1 MRSVWTVLVLT
12 CGLAVGQTPAASQET
27 VSFTFHNPQ
36 LDPADYSF
44 QVTRDCKATYTAKPK
59 PQEAAKD
66 EDSDSESEPSPDTQA
81 AKDQDERREVRFSDA
96 TCNSI
101 FDLAKA
107 LGYFKGDFEFRKHK
121 VAYTGDR
128 TLGYAAAGVSNKT
141 SFTWSENPQVQQLAA
156 TFEGISSTLAAEPK
170 LKYMRRY
177 DRLGLNETL
186 KKMEAQAQ
194 NGWLKE
200 LQLIAPV
207 LESIAGD
214 GQIMNIARERARHLL
229 QIAQAAPKVSAS
241 KK

>member
-1 MRSVWTVLVLT
+1 MRSACAFLFLT
-12 CGLAVGQTPAASQET
+12 TGLALAQMPAPSQEVVT
-27 VSFTFHNPQ
+27 FTFHNPQ

-44 QVTRDCKATYTAKPK
+44 QVTRDCTASYTAKPK
-59 PQEAAKD
+59 QQEAAKD
-66 EDSDSESEPSPDTQA
+66 EDSDSTSDTVSETQA
-81 AKDQDERREVRFSDA
+81 AKEQDEHRDVRFSDA
-96 TCNSI
+96 TCNSV

-128 TLGYAAAGVSNKT
+128 TLGYSAAGVNNKT

-177 DRLGLNETL
+177 DRLGLNEAL

-207 LESIAGD
+207 LQSIADD

-229 QIAQAAPKVSAS
+229 QMAQTPKAS
-241 KK
+241 TAKK